1 MSEIKIYI
9 YKILTPVID
18 NSNNAKLLRDYF
30 DFNIINFCI
39 KTKMTNCRLK
49 RIKTFEKSKTIVL
62 ENYNDDNN
70 NEFAYGEFLTISHGV
85 KATSVEIENL
95 TKTKDFTEKE
105 GILNKVKFIIDK
117 NNGNLFIEKDRN
129 SVMNMSRLKQYFD
142 VDKEKKLLYI
152 ENFNKIHN
160 NFLLDTK
167 KRLFNLTLLQP
178 LPFIEQLRKIKNVE
192 DIEVP
197 ININVENKQKT
208 GLVSNLR
215 RRANKNNIGNHKTT
229 IVLSDFDQ
237 KKLSEELLKF
247 IEYLI
252 ANHAYENPKIRGSI
266 GNNITRVFTPET
278 STRDMIIDV
287 NVDINGWINMQE
299 MLKVIE
305 LNINEDDQLNTTI
318 NKKYTNQ
325 TDLSSLIKRILKLN
339 LIKNTNKDEN
349 ISYKLK
355 KISKSFKYKIKKQ
368 KYKLL
373 KWEEPN
379 EYKLI
384 KRSEDSDKGKEGI

>member
-1 MSEIKIYI
+1 M
-9 YKILTPVID
+9 
-18 NSNNAKLLRDYF
+18 
-30 DFNIINFCI
+30 
-39 KTKMTNCRLK
+39 
-49 RIKTFEKSKTIVL
+49 
-62 ENYNDDNN
+62 
-70 NEFAYGEFLTISHGV
+70 
-85 KATSVEIENL
+85 
-95 TKTKDFTEKE
+95 
-105 GILNKVKFIIDK
+105 
-117 NNGNLFIEKDRN
+117 
-129 SVMNMSRLKQYFD
+129 
-142 VDKEKKLLYI
+142 
-152 ENFNKIHN
+152 
-160 NFLLDTK
+160 
-167 KRLFNLTLLQP
+167 
-178 LPFIEQLRKIKNVE
+178 
-192 DIEVP
+192 
-197 ININVENKQKT
+197 
-208 GLVSNLR
+208 
-215 RRANKNNIGNHKTT
+215 
-229 IVLSDFDQ
+229 
-237 KKLSEELLKF
+237 KF

-266 GNNITRVFTPET
+266 SNNITRVFTPET

-373 KWEEPN
+373 KWEEPS